1 MTGDQGHSPKG
12 HLRQRLRGP
21 WERAVSRRHRAP
33 LFDAAELP
41 HDTEDH
47 WLDRVDDPEEAPR
60 SSLKTLWVSA
70 SSGPLYRLRVIWR
83 FISTT
88 LGKMVT
94 LTIILA
100 VALFAAGYSMSVYSA
115 ARQQSLTEMLD
126 TTEPTSSA
134 AHQLYTSLSLADTM
148 ATTGMVQSGI
158 MPEESLSLYYQALD
172 RASHAASEVSAG
184 FGDEDPTAAELI
196 SRVQRQLPVY
206 AGLVETSRANNRQG
220 NPVSVSYMAEASA
233 LMREE
238 ILRDASAIFD
248 RASHNVST
256 QQYQAM
262 RPQWVPLSGLVASVL
277 FLLIAQWWLW
287 RVTRRR
293 LNKGFL
299 AATAMMCL
307 AILWVSGSNFATW
320 QAGNRSFE
328 QAALPWDSLTA
339 SRILAQ
345 QARTSE
351 TLALVR
357 RQSIEDTNSSF
368 QETTQALSSALDD
381 VEQAQSRSR
390 GRSQESLDSART
402 ALHQWEEA
410 HAELVRTLRS
420 GEFSE
425 ALRLTTDTASHGA
438 DSPTAAGAF
447 AALDDSLGDLI
458 SQSRS
463 TMRSFIRDGLAATAL
478 LSMSVLLLSLS
489 SIVAV
494 VLGIRPR
501 LQEYL

>member
-1 MTGDQGHSPKG
+1 MTGDAGHSPKG
-12 HLRQRLRGP
+12 YLRQRLRGP
-21 WERAVSRRHRAP
+21 WERALAKRKAP
-33 LFDAAELP
+33 LFNSSELP

-47 WLDRVDDPEEAPR
+47 WLDRVDDTESTPR
-60 SSLKTLWVSA
+60 NSLKTWWITA
-70 SSGPLYRLRVIWR
+70 SSGPLYRARVIWR

-88 LGKMVT
+88 PGKMVT

-100 VALFAAGYSMSVYSA
+100 AAIFAAGYSMSDYSA

-134 AHQLYTSLSLADTM
+134 AHNLYTSLSLADTM
-148 ATTGMVQSGI
+148 ATTGMVQSGV
-158 MPEESLSLYYQALD
+158 MPEESLSTYYQALD
-172 RASHAASEVSAG
+172 RASTAASEVAAG
-184 FGDEDPTAAELI
+184 IGEDAQAAELI
-196 SRVQRQLPVY
+196 ARVQRQLPVY
-206 AGLVETSRANNRQG
+206 AGLVETSRSNNRQG

-233 LMREE
+233 LMRDE
-238 ILRDASAIFD
+238 ILEDASAIFD
-248 RASHNVST
+248 RASHNVSA

-262 RPQWVPLSGLVASVL
+262 RPQWVPLSGLIAAVI

-287 RVTRRR
+287 RITRRR

-299 AATAMMCL
+299 AATAMMFL

-328 QAALPWDSLTA
+328 QAALPWDSLTT
-339 SRILAQ
+339 SRISAQ
-345 QARTSE
+345 QARTTE

-368 QETTQALSSALDD
+368 EETARALSSALDD
-381 VEQAQSRSR
+381 VENAQHRKKEH
-390 GRSQESLDSART
+390 SQEALDSART
-402 ALHQWEEA
+402 ALSQWEEA
-410 HAELVRTLRS
+410 HAHLVSDLRS

-425 ALRLTTDTASHGA
+425 ALRLTTNTSEHSDQ
-438 DSPTAAGAF
+438 SPTTAGAF
-447 AALDDSLGDLI
+447 NDLDEALGELI
-458 SQSRS
+458 GQSRT
-463 TMRSFIRDGLAATAL
+463 TMRSFIRDGLGATTL
-478 LSMSVLLLSLS
+478 VSVSVLLLSLG

>member
-1 MTGDQGHSPKG
+1 M
-12 HLRQRLRGP
+12 
-21 WERAVSRRHRAP
+21 SRRRKGP

-41 HDTEDH
+41 HDTDDH
-47 WLDRVDDPEEAPR
+47 WLDRVDDQEDAPR
-60 SSLKTLWVSA
+60 HSLKNLWISA
-70 SSGPLYRLRVIWR
+70 SSGPLYRLRVLWR

-88 LGKMVT
+88 PGKMVT
-94 LTIILA
+94 LTLILA
-100 VALFAAGYSMSVYSA
+100 MALFAAGYSMSDYSA
-115 ARQQSLTEMLD
+115 TRQESLTHMLD

-148 ATTGMVQSGI
+148 ATTGMVQSGV

-172 RASHAASEVSAG
+172 RASHAASEVAAG
-184 FGDEDPTAAELI
+184 FGDEDVTAAELI

-206 AGLVETSRANNRQG
+206 AGLVETSRTNNRQG

-262 RPQWVPLSGLVASVL
+262 RPQWVPLSGLLAAVV

-287 RVTRRR
+287 RITRRR

-299 AATAMMCL
+299 AATAMMCV

-345 QARTSE
+345 QARTTE

-357 RQSIEDTNSSF
+357 RQSLEDTDSAF
-368 QETTQALSSALDD
+368 LDTTQALSSALDD
-381 VEQAQSRSR
+381 VERAQAHTE
-390 GRSQESLDSART
+390 GRHRESLEAAHT
-402 ALHQWEEA
+402 ALDQWEEA
-410 HAELVRTLRS
+410 HEDLVRALRS
-420 GEFSE
+420 GAFSE
-425 ALRLTTDTASHGA
+425 ALRLTTDASGHSEHA
-438 DSPTAAGAF
+438 PTTAGAF
-447 AALDDSLGDLI
+447 AALDDALGDLI

-478 LSMSVLLLSLS
+478 VSMAVLLLSLS